1 MHEGLAIGHKRADDA
16 AKHAGSEWLEEALC
30 AFKNHAIKHQYFT
43 TEDVRSACQNLPDP
57 PDKRAWGAVP
67 RIAKKDGIV
76 SAHSWTR
83 ANSQTVHGMVVTLW
97 KSHIYQGEIN
107 ANE

>member
-16 AKHAGSEWLEEALC
+16 ARHAGNEWLEQALH
-30 AFKNHAIKHQYFT
+30 AFKNHAAKHKYFT
-43 TEDVRSACQNLPDP
+43 TEDVRSASPNLPSP

-76 SAHSWTR
+76 SAYGWTR
-83 ANSQTVHGMVVTLW
+83 ANSHTVHGMVVTLW
-97 KSHIYQGEIN
+97 ESRIYQGEQHDSK
-107 ANE
+107 